1 MASSAVV
8 TKTAKSPRIKR
19 NKQETEFEKYRLEEK
34 WSTILDVLKTAKVP
48 KSDFIRLCEVEAQL
62 ENFLLNDYAGADSV
76 VPTAYQETLRSIF
89 NSGSDDLVVHIDSG
103 LLLAKALY
111 YSNLYQEALSVLDD
125 LALDSQSG
133 WSAASRT
140 SRLLSE
146 GYAVRGICLEK
157 VSQSQSHVVRIGR
170 HEEVIECYER
180 AGDLYIQ
187 HLQESQAQVL
197 DKRTVTV
204 SEEVGHALQQS
215 PILRMSHGD
224 LTGAI
229 HRLRQVL
236 RCHETKCS
244 RSIRQTLSRQLAEIL
259 LRGVSPETYRKPEL
273 SRARTIGVYQHS
285 GDDLLV
291 PDSPLQEAI
300 LLLMISELI
309 AFQQAVLSRD
319 QDTRLERKIAFENTV
334 AVYDLL
340 CVALS
345 RVGAYAQLTEI
356 LEHAMKFSFGESHI
370 WLQFGLALI
379 SAGNLSRGLAV
390 FQECY
395 RLETMDGHYCLLA
408 AKAAFELQRLGEGL
422 RWVERA
428 GSVHRA
434 ALFRGVGCLLKAADS
449 RSLEERRGHLD
460 EGEKALRLACAED
473 PADYLAFY
481 HLALCL
487 AEQRN
492 LQEARATVLQALE
505 LNPDHTDSAHLL
517 ALVYT
522 GLRQWDVAQKVL
534 SAASRAHPYHS
545 SILIT
550 RASLAAFLHG
560 LRRAV
565 NVYRALIQS
574 WTDRFGDS
582 GRQEGSVLDRW
593 LGRLDSEL
601 MERDQSVKRESAAAS
616 RIEHAFTELVTGTS
630 DCSLS
635 ASGGQASGQSE
646 AQRLQ
651 VRILLELAE
660 LYVDHGMLQ
669 EAGDAVRECEQLVRL
684 SHHVLYLR
692 GRILEA
698 CDQPARAREAYQDAV
713 SINPGHVRSLQ
724 RLGLLLIRQ
733 GNLQLAEKILT
744 DAVNYQP
751 TSSRS
756 WTLLGQALSLTGQE
770 AEAAQCLLTA
780 AELEQTE
787 PFVPFYFLPKGVP

>member
-1 MASSAVV
+1 MASASAAA
-8 TKTAKSPRIKR
+8 KAAKSRIKR
-19 NKQETEFEKYRLEEK
+19 SKQETEFERFRLEER

-48 KSDFIRLCEVEAQL
+48 KTDFIRLCEVEAQL
-62 ENFLLNDYAGADSV
+62 ENFLLNEYAGVDSV
-76 VPTAYQETLRSIF
+76 VPATCQETLRAIYS
-89 NSGSDDLVVHIDSG
+89 SGSDDLVVHIDSG

-111 YSNLYQEALSVLDD
+111 YSNLFQDALTLLDD

-133 WSAASRT
+133 WSPASRT

-146 GYAVRGICLEK
+146 GFAVRGICLEK

-170 HEEVIECYER
+170 HEEIIECYER

-187 HLQESQAQVL
+187 HLQESQAQIL
-197 DKRTVTV
+197 DKRTVTA

-229 HRLRQVL
+229 NRLRQVL
-236 RCHETKCS
+236 RCQETKCS

-259 LRGVSPETYRKPEL
+259 LRGVSPETYKKPEL
-273 SRARTIGVYQHS
+273 TRARTIGVYQYS
-285 GDDLLV
+285 GDDLQV

-319 QDTRLERKIAFENTV
+319 QDTRLERNIAFENTV

-345 RVGAYAQLTEI
+345 RVGAYAQLTEM

-408 AKAAFELQRLGEGL
+408 AKAAFEMQRLGEGL
-422 RWVERA
+422 RWVDRA
-428 GSVHRA
+428 AGVHRA
-434 ALFRGVGCLLKAADS
+434 ALFRGVGYLLKAADS

-460 EGEKALRLACAED
+460 TAEKALRLACSED
-473 PADYLAFY
+473 PADYLALY

-565 NVYRALIQS
+565 HVYRALIQS

-582 GRQEGSVLDRW
+582 RQEGVLDRW

-635 ASGGQASGQSE
+635 ANGGQSAGQSE

-669 EAGDAVRECEQLVRL
+669 EAGDAVRESEQLVRL

-698 CDQPARAREAYQDAV
+698 CGQPAKAREAYQDAV

-756 WTLLGQALSLTGQE
+756 WALLGQALSLTGQE
-770 AEAAQCLLTA
+770 AEASQCLLTS